1 MMLLRPAHRPAASV
15 AAVAATVAAAACAS
29 SPRMVHDHGPTVAT
43 TTTTTTV
50 TSNPAPTVGARGTL
64 PPDAA
69 GAAAR
74 LAASPRHG
82 EYAMIRAGG
91 DSVRAWVVYPERATK
106 APVVVVVH
114 EIFGLST
121 WVRAVADQ
129 LAAEGF
135 IAVAPDL
142 LTGYPMRGNADSVDV
157 QAAVAQIS
165 QLDAGQVQRR
175 IAAAGAYGIGL
186 PAAEPRYGV
195 VGFCWGGS
203 ASFQHAV
210 FAGQNNAAGYGAGVV
225 YYGAAPAA
233 AQLAQVKAPILG
245 LFGGNDARV
254 NATLPAADSA
264 LKANAKPHEFNVF
277 AGAGHGFL
285 RQQDGAGGA
294 NMTASRQAWPQT
306 VAWFHRYLG
315 Q

>member
-1 MMLLRPAHRPAASV
+1 MTLLRSARRAGVSRAGVSV
-15 AAVAATVAAAACAS
+15 AALAAAACAS

-43 TTTTTTV
+43 TTTTTTA
-50 TSNPAPTVGARGTL
+50 TSSPAPTVGAAGTL

-74 LAASPRHG
+74 LAASSRHG
-82 EYAMIRAGG
+82 EYAMIRAGD

-121 WVRAVADQ
+121 WVRSVADQ
-129 LAAEGF
+129 LAADGF

-142 LTGYPMRGNADSVDV
+142 LTGYTPPDSPDSVNV
-157 QAAVAQIS
+157 AAIRRV
-165 QLDAGQVQRR
+165 DAAQVQRR
-175 IAAAGAYGIGL
+175 VAAAAAYGMGL
-186 PAAEPRYGV
+186 PAAQPRYGV

-210 FAGQNNAAGYGAGVV
+210 FAGQNNTPGYGAGVV
-225 YYGAAPAA
+225 YYGTAPAA
-233 AQLAQVKAPILG
+233 DQLAQVKAPILG

-264 LKANAKPHEFNVF
+264 LKANAKPHEFTLF

-294 NMTASRQAWPQT
+294 NMTAARQAWPQT
-306 VAWFHRYLG
+306 VAWFRRYLDR
-315 Q
+315 